1 MIRSRLSVCV
11 AMLSIACSF
20 VLFGSFADFATASGY
35 DYYYVEKGADGDGS
49 SDDPFGSIGDALDE
63 ITDHGGKTVFVKS
76 GTYGESITLSKG
88 VSLVGADEKGTV
100 IDGTVRMEDG
110 SGLRKL
116 TVTGGGVT
124 VPSGA
129 DAKLDGVRIRN
140 VSNIG
145 INADPGKGTVEVTDC
160 VIEKCRKGLY
170 IQAGRTVKMD
180 DCEVKDNSEEGF
192 DIRQNVA
199 GWAKSSKFNDNGESG
214 IEIILGSSE
223 FRIQSNT
230 FSGNGASGIAAQYVD
245 VSKKTGDVRITGN
258 TLRGNDN
265 FGIACKIPQGG
276 PKNGDYFLN
285 SMTVLDNTYA
295 DNKEGDISKRCRVL
309 TDEELAELEKEEA
322 AKAEQEKPVTTS
334 RSITE
339 QELAER
345 NRKATQER
353 RDFEDARETVER
365 ERVSAAVGYCDSMLR
380 HVGDSEA
387 MLARRSGA
395 AYFLVGPDR
404 SAEAEQ
410 TDMLNAAER
419 SVSAL
424 QAEIPS
430 LVSEAV
436 RREAEES
443 LEARS
448 ESLVA
453 LRSSVDLRRAEAGT
467 FSLFG
472 WVRSLFDR
480 RDRDAGQ
487 GADIATFFPQ
497 TYRPSVL
504 FVGELSYAASQRSRA
519 IASGDGA
526 YFGGID
532 DFFRGFDSVAATITA
547 PILRDADPVPASVSV
562 SGPVPSRFASLFAS
576 RAMGIVSSGGLPG
589 SSTEDDRLR
598 TDDHLSG
605 SGIVSPDRI
614 PARIGRG
621 LHSVTVIGYAE
632 GAAEAEESFLE
643 RVSEAKTEGGAVA
656 VMIAWNAS
664 EKSITE
670 GRKAFVSRLAD
681 RGADLIVGSGI
692 PRVAESVSIGNA
704 RIFYSLGNVF
714 RDASTATSEDMTG
727 IDLVSLSTDEVGTPS
742 VSVRR
747 ATFDGNGGIRLA
759 EGNE

>member
-20 VLFGSFADFATASGY
+20 VLFGSFADPVTASGY
-35 DYYYVEKGADGDGS
+35 DYYVEKGADGDGS

-63 ITDHGGKTVFVKS
+63 IADHGGKTVFVKS

-180 DCEVKDNSEEGF
+180 DCEVKDNSEEGL

-199 GWAKSSKFNDNGESG
+199 GWVKSSKFNDNGESG

-285 SMTVLDNTYA
+285 SMTVSDNTYV

-380 HVGDSEA
+380 HIGDSEA
-387 MLARRSGA
+387 MLARRSGVA
-395 AYFLVGPDR
+395 SFLVGPDR

-410 TDMLNAAER
+410 TDLLNAAEQ

-448 ESLVA
+448 ESLIA

-472 WVRSLFDR
+472 WVRSLLDR
-480 RDRDAGQ
+480 RDRDTGR

-504 FVGELSYAASQRSRA
+504 FVGELSYTASQRSRV
-519 IASGDGA
+519 IAFGDGA

-547 PILRDADPVPASVSV
+547 PILRDADPVLASASV

-632 GAAEAEESFLE
+632 GAAETEESFLE

-670 GRKAFVSRLAD
+670 GRKAFVSRLVD

-714 RDASTATSEDMTG
+714 RDASTATSEDTTG
-727 IDLVSLSTDEVGTPS
+727 IDLVSLSTDEVGIPS
-742 VSVRR
+742 VLVRR